1 MRKRS
6 TRCKQPSRKVELPP
20 LSIELGPPPER
31 LQHDDIGET
40 VTEKA
45 GGRRRYI
52 VDQVTRL
59 HARGDVTDEQAA
71 AAYRFRQDRETLD
84 LYSAPSTH
92 GPLVRTQSRG
102 RQIMPD
108 KVANAIARYR
118 RAEHNLG
125 ITLMAVVGPLVLDG
139 CRMDDMIAARG
150 GGRGAR
156 DAVKADLRQGLDRIL
171 AAYRAYDESVE
182 RA

>member
-6 TRCKQPSRKVELPP
+6 TARRQVKLPP
-20 LSIELGPPPER
+20 LSIDLGPPPER
-31 LQHDDIGET
+31 HQHDDIGET
-40 VTEKA
+40 VTEQA
-45 GGRRRYI
+45 GVKRRYV
-52 VDQVTRL
+52 VDQVARL
-59 HARGDVTDEQAA
+59 HGRGDITDEQAA
-71 AAYRFRQDRETLD
+71 AAFRFRQDRETLD
-84 LYSAPSTH
+84 SYSAPSTH

-108 KVANAIARYR
+108 RVANAIARYR

-139 CRMDDMIAARG
+139 CRMDNMIVARG